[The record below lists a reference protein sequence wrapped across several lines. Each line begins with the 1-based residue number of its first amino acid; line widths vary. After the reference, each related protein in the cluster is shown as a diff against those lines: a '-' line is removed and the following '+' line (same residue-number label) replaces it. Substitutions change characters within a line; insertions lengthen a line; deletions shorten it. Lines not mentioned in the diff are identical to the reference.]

1 MWLPAFFDYLLGVWM
16 VFFGEINNKQDELYY
31 KWVFRSCCIDVYVLD
46 PFLFVLTVLFL
57 YMCSLFGVYLWFL
70 VVFYLRYSV
79 FL

>member
-1 MWLPAFFDYLLGVWM
+1 MWLPAFVDYLLGVWM

-57 YMCSLFGVYLWFL
+57 
-70 VVFYLRYSV
+70 
-79 FL
+79 